1 MSKVLL
7 VINGS
12 NYGDARE
19 VVECMS
25 CKEDVCESMIIS
37 ILWYVLWVSSYTFL
51 RVLCL
56 DMLCSMSDTSQFL
69 ETKTRMILFLDFP
82 YNIYMRSI
90 MVGYGNNKHFNT
102 YS

>member
-25 CKEDVCESMIIS
+25 CKEDVCESRS
-37 ILWYVLWVSSYTFL
+37 YSSYGMF
-51 RVLCL
+51 
-56 DMLCSMSDTSQFL
+56 FG
-69 ETKTRMILFLDFP
+69 FP
-82 YNIYMRSI
+82 
-90 MVGYGNNKHFNT
+90 VTHF
-102 YS
+102 